1 MIVRVIGVGWV
12 FRNAKI
18 FRAVRVIRTRAARV
32 IRFDL
37 LGLFDLL
44 GFLVDCSI

>member
-1 MIVRVIGVGWV
+1 VV
-12 FRNAKI
+12 FRNAKV

-37 LGLFDLL
+37 LGLDLL
-44 GFLVDCSI
+44 GFVVDCSI